1 MFGLHRSSGCQLMAT
16 LPLSWILVAAF
27 LLGACSVQSSDL
39 HHLVSTDVSLAAA
52 EAVIQSS
59 KRVVVINLHTSRST
73 YFKNGQVVASWP
85 SVTADVT
92 GKWHKRDG
100 VPVPQSTPPGIYSVH
115 TIEHCPIWRPRS
127 PKDPETKKHVDDE
140 LNRQRIFRENPDI
153 YGPCGIKNPLG
164 EYVVWFYQAYGYHGS
179 AGEHHWR
186 FVDKLPFKRAS
197 GGCIRNP
204 YDKIAAFVDDI
215 LLEPV
220 LADFGELIEANKGVA
235 EPKTVTKYGADQ
247 LVDVKIIVGTFE
259 DLSYESSESNDGDPD
274 RYKHLYEHLLKAAE

>member
-1 MFGLHRSSGCQLMAT
+1 MRLQNGL
-16 LPLSWILVAAF
+16 LSIAVGILVS
-27 LLGACSVQSSDL
+27 CSSQDFGNKKNANHTL
-39 HHLVSTDVSLAAA
+39 HHLVTPDVSLETV
-52 EAVIQSS
+52 EAVIQAVP
-59 KRVVVINLHTSRST
+59 RVVIINLHTSRST
-73 YFKNGQVVASWP
+73 YLKAGEVVASWP

-100 VPVPQSTPPGIYSVH
+100 VPVPQFTPPGIYSVH

-127 PKDPETKKHVDDE
+127 PKDPVTKKHVDDE
-140 LNRQRIFRENPDI
+140 PNRQRIFQENPDI

-186 FVDKLPFKRAS
+186 FVDELPLKRAS

-204 YDKIAAFVDDI
+204 YDKIEAFIDDI

-220 LADFGELIEANKGVA
+220 FADFVDLIAGNKA
-235 EPKTVTKYGADQ
+235 TEHPQTMTYYHADQ
-247 LVDVKIIVGTFE
+247 VVDVKIIVGTFE
-259 DLSYESSESNDGDPD
+259 NFVYETSELHDGDPE
-274 RYKHLYEHLLKAAE
+274 RYLHLYEHLLNR